1 MTESLSIEQVFKDI
15 DENYKRIRE
24 NIAEAAVQSGRAPGD
39 VRFMAVTKT
48 VPPVFINHALSLGVD
63 LIGENKVQELL
74 SKADSLDPPDV
85 EKHLIGHLQTNKV
98 AKILPCVSMIQ
109 SVDSLRL
116 AEAIDKA
123 AEKLGR
129 RADVLLEVNIGD
141 EESKTGFSQDGFTE
155 EVYKIATL
163 PHVNVRGLMT
173 IPPYCEKKEESRRF
187 FCKAYQLFVDIKGK
201 NIDNITMDTLSMGMS
216 SDYEQ
221 AILEGATLV
230 RVGTSLFGGR
240 RY

>member
-1 MTESLSIEQVFKDI
+1 MTEKLSTEAVFRGI

-24 NIAEAAVQSGRAPGD
+24 TVASAAVRSGRTPEE

-74 SKADSLDPPDV
+74 SKLDSLQPPEV

-98 AKILPCVSMIQ
+98 AKILPHVSMIQ
-109 SVDSLRL
+109 SVDSVRL

-123 AEKLGR
+123 AEKLGGK
-129 RADVLLEVNIGD
+129 ADILLEVNVGD
-141 EESKTGFSQDGFTE
+141 EESKTGFPFDGFE
-155 EVYKIATL
+155 ENVYRIASF
-163 PHVNVRGLMT
+163 PHLRVRGIMT
-173 IPPYCEKKEESRRF
+173 IPPFCEKKEDSRRF
-187 FCKAYQLFVDIKGK
+187 FCKVSKLFIDIKGK

-216 SDYEQ
+216 SDFEE

-230 RVGTSLFGGR
+230 RVGTALFGGR